1 MNVGRF
7 KPLLINLGERLK
19 DPLQLRIA
27 IGAVLLAGWYFG
39 VYGPLDV
46 EISTAV
52 KERTSIAAHMVL
64 ARDIEAIRSEVNKLG
79 PRLPTGTDANEW
91 VEYFLGSIREYPV
104 RLLKLEPMGTKK
116 HGPFTVIILRIELS
130 GQYEDL
136 IKMLAWVESNK
147 RLLRVDA
154 VAIEPGRLG
163 VGAMTL
169 KMTVLGVMG

>member
-46 EISTAV
+46 EISTAA

-64 ARDIEAIRSEVNKLG
+64 ARDIEAIRSEVNKLA

-104 RLLKLEPMGTKK
+104 RLLKLEPVGRKK
-116 HGPFTVIILRIELS
+116 PGP
-130 GQYEDL
+130 
-136 IKMLAWVESNK
+136 
-147 RLLRVDA
+147 
-154 VAIEPGRLG
+154 
-163 VGAMTL
+163 
-169 KMTVLGVMG
+169 

>member
-27 IGAVLLAGWYFG
+27 ITAVILAGWYFG
-39 VYGPLDV
+39 IYEPIDAG
-46 EISTAV
+46 ISTAM
-52 KERTSIAAHMVL
+52 KARTSIAAHTVL
-64 ARDIEAIRSEVNKLG
+64 ARDIEALRNEVDKLG
-79 PRLPTGTDANEW
+79 PRLPTGTDTNEW

-116 HGPFTVIILRIELS
+116 HGPFTVITLRIELS
-130 GQYEDL
+130 GQYDDL
-136 IKMLAWVESNK
+136 IKMLEWIESNK

-154 VAIEPGRLG
+154 VGIDPSRLG
-163 VGAMTL
+163 AGSITL
-169 KMTVLGVMG
+169 KLTVLGIMG